1 MSASVGE
8 GTRPSLGW
16 PFVAIW
22 GGALLF
28 VLIGFWVTVVALNA
42 TVYSAAGFA
51 RGYVA
56 AVDRGDTS
64 SALTLAGVTPTDQ
77 LADSLLEVPSLGG
90 IDDVTEAG
98 DVDLGDD
105 THAITLSYSMQGTAA
120 TAASPAQ
127 SQFVVQRAGTR
138 FGLFH
143 AWRFVQAPTASL
155 DVTPQHDARFTVDG
169 REVTTDAPDVA
180 TRFTVLAPSR
190 FELGHSSRYLEAPT
204 VEADVVSVGATSGV
218 SVEVQPREAFVEA
231 VQDMVD
237 RQLDEQCVTQQV
249 LLPAGCP
256 FGRQVDDRVTD
267 DPTWTVPEH
276 PVVTI
281 VPGPSGQWQVP
292 GVAGTAHLVVGAQ
305 SLFDGERYTIDED
318 VPFTV
323 TYLMRI
329 STADEL
335 TFE

>member
-1 MSASVGE
+1 MSSSVGE
-8 GTRPSLGW
+8 ETRPGLGW

-22 GGALLF
+22 GGALLL
-28 VLIGFWVTVVALNA
+28 VLVGFWVTVAALNA
-42 TVYSAAGFA
+42 TVYSPGGFA
-51 RGYVA
+51 RGYVD

-64 SALTLAGVTPTDQ
+64 SALTLAGVVPTDQ
-77 LADSLLEVPSLGG
+77 LSDSLLEVPSLGG
-90 IDDVTEAG
+90 VDDVTEVA

-105 THAITLSYSMQGTAA
+105 THAVTLSYSMRGTAA
-120 TAASPAQ
+120 TAEAPAQ
-127 SQFVVQRAGTR
+127 SQFVVQRAGSR

-143 AWRFVQAPTASL
+143 AWRFAQAPTASL

-169 REVTTDAPDVA
+169 SVVTTDAPDVA

-190 FELGHSSRYLEAPT
+190 FEVGHSSRYLEAPT
-204 VEADVVSVGATSGV
+204 TPAAVTSVGATSAV
-218 SVEVQPREAFVEA
+218 TVDVQPREAFVGA

-237 RQLDEQCVTQQV
+237 TQLDEQCVPQRV

-267 DPTWTVPEH
+267 EPVWSVPAH
-276 PVVTI
+276 PVVSI
-281 VPGPSGQWQVP
+281 VPGPSGRWQVP
-292 GVAGTAHLVVGAQ
+292 GVAGTAHVVVGAQ
-305 SLFDGERYTIDED
+305 SLFDGKRYTIDED

-323 TYLMRI
+323 TYLMDI
-329 STADEL
+329 STSDEL